1 VLAATRSIKNILV
14 CLYGTTG
21 SFWNRYSNVL
31 ALEEINKISRK
42 VLIKTKDIVQELGFE
57 LVYADTTVWATD
69 LDSYIVNLDE
79 TIGDIL
85 VNPNGMED

>member
-1 VLAATRSIKNILV
+1 VLL
-14 CLYGTTG
+14 
-21 SFWNRYSNVL
+21 
-31 ALEEINKISRK
+31 
-42 VLIKTKDIVQELGFE
+42 KTKGIVQELGFE